1 MPGPGDAPATP
12 DTRPQIFLREALV
25 DGRWQMRSFRT
36 AEGLADGTILEPDDD
51 TPLPEDAYETWNTRI
66 VDGRLVIWVN
76 PERAPRAPDLWYCA
90 VFDASGERPAVNI
103 VAFASDDVAP
113 GTVVP
118 DTEFFALPVRSDE
131 QVAAVRVFTD
141 DGEVD
146 QIYVASEY
154 RRLHVAAKL
163 IRVASAFHMAHGW
176 NGLLH
181 DTGRRTDLGE
191 ELGAVF
197 TRVAERRERMPPMDP
212 PENLPPSA

>member
-1 MPGPGDAPATP
+1 M
-12 DTRPQIFLREALV
+12 
-25 DGRWQMRSFRT
+25 
-36 AEGLADGTILEPDDD
+36 
-51 TPLPEDAYETWNTRI
+51 
-66 VDGRLVIWVN
+66 
-76 PERAPRAPDLWYCA
+76 
-90 VFDASGERPAVNI
+90 
-103 VAFASDDVAP
+103 
-113 GTVVP
+113 VP

-181 DTGRRTDLGE
+181 RHGRRTDLGE
-191 ELGAVF
+191 GSARCSRGSPNDASGCRRW
-197 TRVAERRERMPPMDP
+197 TRRRTCR
-212 PENLPPSA
+212 PPS

>member
-1 MPGPGDAPATP
+1 MAGPGDAPAP
-12 DTRPQIFLREALV
+12 DTRPQVFRREALV
-25 DGRWQMRSFRT
+25 DGRWELRSFRT
-36 AEGLADGTILEPDDD
+36 EGFADGTIFEPGDE
-51 TPLPEDAYETWNTRI
+51 TPIPDAYETWNTRV

-90 VFDASGERPAVNI
+90 VFDASGERPAVNL
-103 VAFASDDVAP
+103 VAFATDHVAP

-131 QVAAVRVFTD
+131 QVGAVRFFTD

-146 QIYVASEY
+146 QIYVARDY

-191 ELGAVF
+191 QLGAAF
-197 TRVAERRERMPPMDP
+197 TRVAERRERLPPMDP
-212 PENLPPSA
+212 PDER